1 MPSHRDGLQFALSVK
16 SIFNKIVDV
25 KPNEVRALWLCFIL
39 FFVVLAGYYVIRPI
53 RDNIGATQFENLWW
67 MFTVVLVAMIV
78 ANALFSMIVARMSRR
93 KFIPIAYRFFILN
106 LIIFFVLMQ
115 FMPPG
120 KQPWVD
126 GCFFVWVSVF
136 NLFATAVFWGFMTD
150 IFTNEQGK
158 RLFGFIAVGG
168 SLGGMLGPIITA
180 SLVHRVSTGVL
191 LLICAGMLEIAA
203 QSVRF
208 FPAEFRPDN
217 SKSPEDTTAEKPIG
231 GKFWDGVTH
240 ICKSPYLFGLFLFI
254 LLYTLTSTWTYFQ
267 QSELTK
273 VGFADR
279 AARTAFFAKLDLSVN
294 TLTLL
299 LQIFLTGRLMKFL
312 GVTVTLLFMPV
323 LSLFGFAAMGLVP
336 VLAVLAVFQVS
347 RRASTFAF
355 MRPAREVL
363 FTVLRREDKY
373 KAKSF
378 IDTFGYRCGD
388 QFGAWSYGGMQAF
401 GLTLSTISYIA
412 VPAVGCWCALGVWL
426 GRKQRALADAP
437 AKRDQAAPPRRAV
450 TQWPCRQIW
459 KRQVIRP
466 SESARP
472 RP

>member
-1 MPSHRDGLQFALSVK
+1 MRKFFS
-16 SIFNKIVDV
+16 NIVDV
-25 KPNEVRALWLCFIL
+25 KPEEIRALWLGFIF
-39 FFVVLAGYYVIRPI
+39 FFVVLAGYYVIRPV
-53 RDNIGATQFENLWW
+53 RDNIGATYFENLWW
-67 MFTVVLVAMIV
+67 MFTVVLVTMIF
-78 ANALFSMIVARMSRR
+78 ANAIFSAIVSRMSRR
-93 KFIPIAYRFFILN
+93 RFIPIAYRFFILN
-106 LIIFFVLMQ
+106 LVIFFVLMQ
-115 FMPPG
+115 FTPPG

-168 SLGGMLGPIITA
+168 SLGGMLGPLITA

-203 QSVRF
+203 QSIRF
-208 FPAEFRPDN
+208 FPAEFRRSD
-217 SKSPEDTTAEKPIG
+217 SRSAEDAAAAEKPIG

-323 LSLFGFAAMGLVP
+323 LSLFGFAAMGLLP
-336 VLAVLAVFQVS
+336 VLAVLAVFQVA

-388 QFGAWSYGGMQAF
+388 QFGAWSYGGMQAL
-401 GLTLSTISYIA
+401 GLGLSTISYIA
-412 VPAVGCWCALGVWL
+412 VPVVACWCALGVWL
-426 GRKQRALADAP
+426 GRKQRALADAQ
-437 AKRDQAAPPRRAV
+437 AKRDQAAPLADIAAPEA
-450 TQWPCRQIW
+450 
-459 KRQVIRP
+459 
-466 SESARP
+466 A
-472 RP
+472 

>member
-1 MPSHRDGLQFALSVK
+1 MKTLFA
-16 SIFNKIVDV
+16 KIVDV
-25 KPNEVRALWLCFIL
+25 KPNEFRALWLSFL
-39 FFVVLAGYYVIRPI
+39 FFFVVLAGYYVIRPV
-53 RDNIGATQFENLWW
+53 RDNIGATYFENLWW
-67 MFTVVLVAMIV
+67 MFTVVLLVMIV
-78 ANALFSMIVARMSRR
+78 ANALFSAIVSWMSRR
-93 KFIPIAYRFFILN
+93 RFIPIAYRFFILN
-106 LIIFFVLMQ
+106 LLIFFALMQ
-115 FMPPG
+115 YMPPG

-150 IFTNEQGK
+150 LFTTEQGK

-180 SLVHRVSTGVL
+180 SLVHHVSTGVL

-208 FPAEFRPDN
+208 FPAESRRDN
-217 SKSPEDTTAEKPIG
+217 STPGEEAAAAEKPIG

-254 LLYTLTSTWTYFQ
+254 LLYTFTSTWTYFQ
-267 QSELTK
+267 QAELTK
-273 VGFADR
+273 AGFVDK

-294 TLTLL
+294 TLTLF

-336 VLAVLAVFQVS
+336 NLTVLAAFQVA

-388 QFGAWSYGGMQAF
+388 WLGSQSYGGLHAL
-401 GLTLSTISYIA
+401 GLGLSAISYIA
-412 VPAVGCWCALGVWL
+412 VPVVAGWCALGIWL
-426 GRKQRALADAP
+426 GRKQVALANV
-437 AKRDQAAPPRRAV
+437 RR
-450 TQWPCRQIW
+450 
-459 KRQVIRP
+459 
-466 SESARP
+466 ES
-472 RP
+472 

>member
-1 MPSHRDGLQFALSVK
+1 MKKLFT
-16 SIFNKIVDV
+16 KIVDV
-25 KPNEVRALWLCFIL
+25 KPEEIRALWLGFIL

-106 LIIFFVLMQ
+106 LVIFFVLMQ

-168 SLGGMLGPIITA
+168 SLGGMLGPLITA

-191 LLICAGMLEIAA
+191 LLICAGMLEVAA
-203 QSVRF
+203 QSIRF
-208 FPAEFRPDN
+208 FPAEFHRHD
-217 SKSPEDTTAEKPIG
+217 SRSAGDAAAAEKPIG

-273 VGFADR
+273 VGIVDK

-294 TLTLL
+294 TLTLV

-336 VLAVLAVFQVS
+336 VLAVLAVFQVA

-363 FTVLRREDKY
+363 FTILRREDKY

-388 QFGAWSYGGMQAF
+388 QFGAWSYGGMQAL
-401 GLTLSTISYIA
+401 GLGLSTISYIA
-412 VPAVGCWCALGVWL
+412 VPVVACWCALGVWL
-426 GRKQRALADAP
+426 GRKHRALADAQ
-437 AKRDQAAPPRRAV
+437 AKRDQVAPLTDIAAPEPA
-450 TQWPCRQIW
+450 
-459 KRQVIRP
+459 
-466 SESARP
+466 
-472 RP
+472 

>member
-1 MPSHRDGLQFALSVK
+1 MKKFLA
-16 SIFNKIVDV
+16 KIVDV
-25 KPNEVRALWLCFIL
+25 KPEEIRALWLGFIF
-39 FFVVLAGYYVIRPI
+39 FFVVLAGYYVIRPV
-53 RDNIGATQFENLWW
+53 RDNIGANFSENLWW
-67 MFTVVLVAMIV
+67 MFTVVLVTMIV

-93 KFIPIAYRFFILN
+93 RFIPIAYRFFVLN

-115 FMPPG
+115 YVPPG
-120 KQPWVD
+120 KRPWVD

-150 IFTNEQGK
+150 LFTTEQGK

-168 SLGGMLGPIITA
+168 SLGGILGPIITT
-180 SLVHRVSTGVL
+180 SLVHYVSTGVL
-191 LLICAGMLEIAA
+191 LLICAAMLEVAA
-203 QSVRF
+203 QTMRF
-208 FPAEFRPDN
+208 FPAEFRRGDA
-217 SKSPEDTTAEKPIG
+217 KSIDDTATAEKPIG

-254 LLYTLTSTWTYFQ
+254 LLYTLTSTWAYFQ
-267 QSELTK
+267 QAELTK
-273 VGFADR
+273 AGIADK

-299 LQIFLTGRLMKFL
+299 LQIFVTGRLMKFL
-312 GVTVTLLFMPV
+312 GVTVTLLFMPL

-336 VLAVLAVFQVS
+336 VLPVLAVFQVA

-388 QFGAWSYGGMQAF
+388 QFGAWSYGGLQAL
-401 GLTLSTISYIA
+401 GLNLSTISYIA
-412 VPAVGCWCALGVWL
+412 VPVVAAWCALGVWL
-426 GRKQRALADAP
+426 GRKQRSLADAQT
-437 AKRDQAAPPRRAV
+437 KRDRAAMPGDVAAAEPA
-450 TQWPCRQIW
+450 
-459 KRQVIRP
+459 
-466 SESARP
+466 
-472 RP
+472 

>member
-1 MPSHRDGLQFALSVK
+1 MK
-16 SIFNKIVDV
+16 SLFSKIVDV
-25 KPNEVRALWLCFIL
+25 KPNEARALWLSFL
-39 FFVVLAGYYVIRPI
+39 FFFVVLAGYYVIRPI
-53 RDNIGATQFENLWW
+53 RDNIGAQQFENLWW
-67 MFTVVLVAMIV
+67 MFTVVLVAMIF
-78 ANALFSMIVARMSRR
+78 ANALFSAIVSRMSRR
-93 KFIPIAYRFFILN
+93 RFIPIAYRFFILN

-115 FMPPG
+115 YMPPG

-150 IFTNEQGK
+150 LFTTEQGK

-168 SLGGMLGPIITA
+168 SLGGILGPIITA
-180 SLVHRVSTGVL
+180 SLVHHVSTGIL

-208 FPAEFRPDN
+208 FPAEFRRDD
-217 SKSPEDTTAEKPIG
+217 SRWGEESASAEKPIG

-254 LLYTLTSTWTYFQ
+254 LLYTVTSTWTYLQ
-267 QSELTK
+267 QSGLTK
-273 VGFADR
+273 VGIADR
-279 AARTAFFAKLDLSVN
+279 VARTAFFAKLDLSAN

-299 LQIFLTGRLMKFL
+299 LQIFLTGRLMKFF
-312 GVTVTLLFMPV
+312 GVTATLLFMPV
-323 LSLFGFAAMGLVP
+323 LSLFGFVAIGFAPVIP
-336 VLAVLAVFQVS
+336 VLAAFQIA
-347 RRASTFAF
+347 RRATTFAF

-388 QFGAWSYGGMQAF
+388 SFGSWSYGGMQAL
-401 GLTLSTISYIA
+401 GLSLSAISYIA
-412 VPAVGCWCALGVWL
+412 VPVIAGWCALGVWL
-426 GRKQRALADAP
+426 GRKQAALAG
-437 AKRDQAAPPRRAV
+437 K
-450 TQWPCRQIW
+450 
-459 KRQVIRP
+459 
-466 SESARP
+466 S
-472 RP
+472 

>member
-1 MPSHRDGLQFALSVK
+1 MTRVL
-16 SIFNKIVDV
+16 NKIVDV
-25 KPNEVRALWLCFIL
+25 RANEVRAMWLGFTF

-53 RDNIGATQFENLWW
+53 RDNIGATYFENLWW
-67 MFTVVLVAMIV
+67 MFTVVLIVMIV
-78 ANALFSMIVARMSRR
+78 ANALFSAIVSRMSRR
-93 KFIPIAYRFFILN
+93 RFIPIAYRFFILN

-115 FMPPG
+115 YVPPG

-150 IFTNEQGK
+150 LFTTEQGK

-168 SLGGMLGPIITA
+168 SLGGVLGPIITA

-203 QSVRF
+203 QTVRF
-208 FPAEFRPDN
+208 FPAEFGGDH
-217 SKSPEDTTAEKPIG
+217 SKSKDDAAEKPIG
-231 GKFWDGVTH
+231 GKFWDGLTN

-273 VGFADR
+273 AGFVDK
-279 AARTAFFAKLDLSVN
+279 AARTAFFAKIDLSVN
-294 TLTLL
+294 TLTLI
-299 LQIFLTGRLMKFL
+299 LQIFVTGRLMKYL

-323 LSLFGFAAMGLVP
+323 LSLFGFGAMGLAP
-336 VLAVLAVFQVS
+336 ILSVLAAFQIA

-388 QFGAWSYGGMQAF
+388 QFGAWSYSGMHAL
-401 GLTLSTISYIA
+401 GLSFSAISYIGIPVVA
-412 VPAVGCWCALGVWL
+412 GWCALGVWL
-426 GRKQRALADAP
+426 GRKQLALAQP
-437 AKRDQAAPPRRAV
+437 QPQEIPKAV
-450 TQWPCRQIW
+450 ATT
-459 KRQVIRP
+459 
-466 SESARP
+466 
-472 RP
+472 

>member
-1 MPSHRDGLQFALSVK
+1 MRRVHAARRYSMKKLFS
-16 SIFNKIVDV
+16 KIVDV
-25 KPNEVRALWLCFIL
+25 KPNEVRALWLGFIL

-106 LIIFFVLMQ
+106 LVIFFVLMQ

-126 GCFFVWVSVF
+126 GCLFVWVSVF

-168 SLGGMLGPIITA
+168 SLGGMLGPLITA

-203 QSVRF
+203 QSIRF
-208 FPAEFRPDN
+208 FPAEFRRSD
-217 SKSPEDTTAEKPIG
+217 SKSAGDAAAAEKPIG

-254 LLYTLTSTWTYFQ
+254 LLYTLTPTGTYFQ

-336 VLAVLAVFQVS
+336 VLAVLAVFQVA

-363 FTVLRREDKY
+363 FTVLRREGQK
-373 KAKSF
+373 KKNEV
-378 IDTFGYRCGD
+378 IGTLRHPRGD
-388 QFGAWSYGGMQAF
+388 QLGAWSYGGLQAL
-401 GLTLSTISYIA
+401 GLGLSTISFIA
-412 VPAVGCWCALGVWL
+412 VPVVAGWCALGIWL
-426 GRKQRALADAP
+426 GRKQVELARARKTETDSGTA
-437 AKRDQAAPPRRAV
+437 
-450 TQWPCRQIW
+450 
-459 KRQVIRP
+459 
-466 SESARP
+466 S
-472 RP
+472 

>member
-25 KPNEVRALWLCFIL
+25 KPNEVRALWLGFIL

-106 LIIFFVLMQ
+106 LVIFFVLMQ

-168 SLGGMLGPIITA
+168 SLGGMLGPLITA

-203 QSVRF
+203 QSIRF
-208 FPAEFRPDN
+208 FPAEFRRSD
-217 SKSPEDTTAEKPIG
+217 SKSAEDAAAAEKPIG

-273 VGFADR
+273 VGIVDK

-336 VLAVLAVFQVS
+336 VLTVLAIFQVA

-388 QFGAWSYGGMQAF
+388 QFGAWSYGGMQAL
-401 GLTLSTISYIA
+401 GLSLSTISYVA
-412 VPAVGCWCALGVWL
+412 VPVVACWCGLGVWL
-426 GRKQRALADAP
+426 GRKQRALADAQ
-437 AKRDQAAPPRRAV
+437 AKREASPLTDIAAPEPA
-450 TQWPCRQIW
+450 
-459 KRQVIRP
+459 
-466 SESARP
+466 
-472 RP
+472 

>member
-1 MPSHRDGLQFALSVK
+1 MQNILQ
-16 SIFNKIVDV
+16 KIVDV
-25 KPNEVRALWLCFIL
+25 RPNELRAMWLGFTF

-53 RDNIGATQFENLWW
+53 RDNIGATYFENLWW
-67 MFTVVLVAMIV
+67 MFTVVLVVMIV
-78 ANALFSMIVARMSRR
+78 ANALFSAVVSRMSRR
-93 KFIPIAYRFFILN
+93 RFIPIAYRFFVLN
-106 LIIFFVLMQ
+106 LIIFFVLMHYV
-115 FMPPG
+115 PPG

-150 IFTNEQGK
+150 LFTTEQGK

-168 SLGGMLGPIITA
+168 SLGGILGPIITA

-208 FPAEFRPDN
+208 FPAEFRGDHP
-217 SKSPEDTTAEKPIG
+217 KSTGDTAEKPIG
-231 GKFWDGVTH
+231 GKFWDGLTN
-240 ICKSPYLFGLFLFI
+240 ICKSPYLFALFLFI

-273 VGFADR
+273 TGFVDK

-294 TLTLL
+294 TLTLI
-299 LQIFLTGRLMKFL
+299 LQIFATGRLMKLL

-323 LSLFGFAAMGLVP
+323 LSLFGFAAMGFAPILS
-336 VLAVLAVFQVS
+336 VLAAFQVA

-388 QFGAWSYGGMQAF
+388 QFGAWSYSGMHAL
-401 GLTLSTISYIA
+401 GLSFSAISYIGIPVVA
-412 VPAVGCWCALGVWL
+412 GWCALGVWL
-426 GRKQRALADAP
+426 GRKQHALA
-437 AKRDQAAPPRRAV
+437 QAQRREIPEVAV
-450 TQWPCRQIW
+450 TT
-459 KRQVIRP
+459 
-466 SESARP
+466 
-472 RP
+472 

>member
-25 KPNEVRALWLCFIL
+25 KPNEVRALWLGFIL

-53 RDNIGATQFENLWW
+53 RDNICATQFENLWW
-67 MFTVVLVAMIV
+67 MFTVVLFAMIV

-106 LIIFFVLMQ
+106 LVIFFVLMQ
-115 FMPPG
+115 FAPPG
-120 KQPWVD
+120 KKPWVD
-126 GCFFVWVSVF
+126 ICFFVWVSVF

-150 IFTNEQGK
+150 LFTNEQGK

-168 SLGGMLGPIITA
+168 SLGGILGPIITA
-180 SLVHRVSTGVL
+180 SLVHRVSTGLL
-191 LLICAGMLEIAA
+191 LLICAAMLEIAA

-208 FPAEFRPDN
+208 FPAEFRRDD
-217 SKSPEDTTAEKPIG
+217 SKSAQDEAATAEKPIG
-231 GKFWDGVTH
+231 GRFWDGVTH
-240 ICKSPYLFGLFLFI
+240 IWRSPYLFGLFVFL
-254 LLYTLTSTWTYFQ
+254 LLYTLTSTWAYFQ

-273 VGFADR
+273 IGFVDR

-299 LQIFLTGRLMKFL
+299 LQVFFTGRLMKFL

-336 VLAVLAVFQVS
+336 VLTVLAIFQVA

-355 MRPAREVL
+355 MRPAREGLLPV
-363 FTVLRREDKY
+363 
-373 KAKSF
+373 
-378 IDTFGYRCGD
+378 FG
-388 QFGAWSYGGMQAF
+388 
-401 GLTLSTISYIA
+401 
-412 VPAVGCWCALGVWL
+412 
-426 GRKQRALADAP
+426 
-437 AKRDQAAPPRRAV
+437 
-450 TQWPCRQIW
+450 
-459 KRQVIRP
+459 
-466 SESARP
+466 
-472 RP
+472 

>member
-1 MPSHRDGLQFALSVK
+1 MARLLK
-16 SIFNKIVDV
+16 KIVDV
-25 KPNEVRALWLCFIL
+25 RADEVRALWLGFL
-39 FFVVLAGYYVIRPI
+39 FFFVVLAGYYVIRPI
-53 RDNIGATQFENLWW
+53 RDNIGAQQFENLWW
-67 MFTVVLVAMIV
+67 MFSVVLVTMIV

-93 KFIPIAYRFFILN
+93 RFIPIAYRFFILN

-150 IFTNEQGK
+150 LFTTEQGK

-168 SLGGMLGPIITA
+168 SLGGILGPIITA
-180 SLVHRVSTGVL
+180 SLVHYVSTGFL
-191 LLICAGMLEIAA
+191 LLICAAMLEVAA

-208 FPAEFRPDN
+208 FPAEFRGQHTKPN
-217 SKSPEDTTAEKPIG
+217 EDAATAEKPIG

-254 LLYTLTSTWTYFQ
+254 FLYTFTSTWTYFQ
-267 QSELTK
+267 QSELTRS
-273 VGFADR
+273 GFVDK

-294 TLTLL
+294 TLTLI
-299 LQIFLTGRLMKFL
+299 LQIFVTGRLMKFL

-323 LSLFGFAAMGLVP
+323 LSLFGFAAIAFAPVLP
-336 VLAVLAVFQVS
+336 VLAAFQIA

-388 QFGAWSYGGMQAF
+388 QFGVSYS
-401 GLTLSTISYIA
+401 GLK
-412 VPAVGCWCALGVWL
+412 ALGFSLSAISWIAIPIVAGWCVLGAWL
-426 GRKQRALADAP
+426 GRKQQTLA
-437 AKRDQAAPPRRAV
+437 QAQGREIPEVAV
-450 TQWPCRQIW
+450 TT
-459 KRQVIRP
+459 
-466 SESARP
+466 
-472 RP
+472 

>member
-1 MPSHRDGLQFALSVK
+1 MNLLR
-16 SIFNKIVDV
+16 KIVDV
-25 KPNEVRALWLCFIL
+25 RAEEVRALWLGFL
-39 FFVVLAGYYVIRPI
+39 FFFVVLAGYYVIRPI
-53 RDNIGATQFENLWW
+53 RDNIGAQQFENLWW
-67 MFTVVLVAMIV
+67 MITVVLVAMIV

-93 KFIPIAYRFFILN
+93 RFIPIAYRFFIVN

-115 FMPPG
+115 YMPPG

-126 GCFFVWVSVF
+126 RCFFVWVSVF

-150 IFTNEQGK
+150 LFTTEQGK

-168 SLGGMLGPIITA
+168 SLGGILGPIITT
-180 SLVHRVSTGVL
+180 SLVHYVSAGFL
-191 LLICAGMLEIAA
+191 LLICAAMLEVAA

-208 FPAEFRPDN
+208 FPAEFQRDHTVLGDN
-217 SKSPEDTTAEKPIG
+217 AAAAEKPIG

-254 LLYTLTSTWTYFQ
+254 FLYTFTSTWTYLQ

-273 VGFADR
+273 TGFVDK
-279 AARTAFFAKLDLSVN
+279 AARTAFFAKIDLSVN
-294 TLTLL
+294 TLTLV
-299 LQIFLTGRLMKFL
+299 LQVFVTGRLMKFL

-323 LSLFGFAAMGLVP
+323 LSLFGFAAMGFAPVLP
-336 VLAVLAVFQVS
+336 VLAAFQIA

-388 QFGAWSYGGMQAF
+388 QFGVSYS
-401 GLTLSTISYIA
+401 GLKALGLSLSAISYIA
-412 VPAVGCWCALGVWL
+412 LPIVAGWCVLGVWL
-426 GRKQRALADAP
+426 GRRQHALALAQRQEIP
-437 AKRDQAAPPRRAV
+437 EVAV
-450 TQWPCRQIW
+450 TT
-459 KRQVIRP
+459 
-466 SESARP
+466 
-472 RP
+472 

>member
-1 MPSHRDGLQFALSVK
+1 VK

-25 KPNEVRALWLCFIL
+25 KPNEVRALWLGFIL

-106 LIIFFVLMQ
+106 LVIFFVLMQ

-168 SLGGMLGPIITA
+168 SLGGMLGPLITA

-203 QSVRF
+203 QSIRF
-208 FPAEFRPDN
+208 FPAEFRRSD
-217 SKSPEDTTAEKPIG
+217 SKSAEDAAAAEKPIG

-267 QSELTK
+267 QSDLTK
-273 VGFADR
+273 VGIVDK

-336 VLAVLAVFQVS
+336 VLTVLAIFQVA

-388 QFGAWSYGGMQAF
+388 QFGAWSYGGMQAL
-401 GLTLSTISYIA
+401 GLSLSTISYVA
-412 VPAVGCWCALGVWL
+412 VPVVACWCALGVWL
-426 GRKQRALADAP
+426 GRKQRVLADAQ
-437 AKRDQAAPPRRAV
+437 AKRDQVAPLTDIAAPEPA
-450 TQWPCRQIW
+450 
-459 KRQVIRP
+459 
-466 SESARP
+466 
-472 RP
+472 

>member
-1 MPSHRDGLQFALSVK
+1 MAALLKKV
-16 SIFNKIVDV
+16 VDV
-25 KPNEVRALWLCFIL
+25 KPEETRALWLSFL
-39 FFVVLAGYYVIRPI
+39 FFFVVLAGYYVIRPI
-53 RDNIGATQFENLWW
+53 RDNIGATYFENLWW
-67 MFTVVLVAMIV
+67 MFTVVLFAMVI
-78 ANALFSMIVARMSRR
+78 ANALFSAVVSRMPRR
-93 KFIPIAYRFFILN
+93 RFIPIAYRFFISN
-106 LIIFFVLMQ
+106 LIIFFVLMR

-120 KQPWVD
+120 KQPWID

-136 NLFATAVFWGFMTD
+136 NLFATAVFWSFMTD
-150 IFTNEQGK
+150 LFTTEQGK

-168 SLGGMLGPIITA
+168 SLGGIMGPIITA
-180 SLVHRVSTGVL
+180 SLIHRVSTGVL

-208 FPAEFRPDN
+208 FPAEFRTQDRHDKPA
-217 SKSPEDTTAEKPIG
+217 EAEKPIG
-231 GKFWDGVTH
+231 GGIWEGVTH
-240 ICKSPYLFGLFLFI
+240 ICRSPYLFGLFLFI
-254 LLYTLTSTWTYFQ
+254 LLYTLTSTWAYFQ

-273 VGFADR
+273 VGFAYR

-294 TLTLL
+294 TLTLI
-299 LQIFLTGRLMKFL
+299 LQIFLTGRLMKYL

-336 VLAVLAVFQVS
+336 VLTVLAVFQVA

-388 QFGAWSYGGMQAF
+388 QVGAWSYGGLQAL
-401 GLTLSTISYIA
+401 GLGLSWISYIA
-412 VPAVGCWCALGVWL
+412 VPVVAGWCALGVWL
-426 GRKQRALADAP
+426 GRKQTALGRERETLTRDSASLAQP
-437 AKRDQAAPPRRAV
+437 AA
-450 TQWPCRQIW
+450 
-459 KRQVIRP
+459 
-466 SESARP
+466 
-472 RP
+472 

>member
-1 MPSHRDGLQFALSVK
+1 VKRIFA
-16 SIFNKIVDV
+16 KIVDV
-25 KPNEVRALWLCFIL
+25 KPNEVRALWLGFIF
-39 FFVVLAGYYVIRPI
+39 FFVVLAGYYVIRPV

-67 MFTVVLVAMIV
+67 MFTVVLVTMIG

-93 KFIPIAYRFFILN
+93 RFIPIAYRFFILN
-106 LIIFFVLMQ
+106 LLIFFVLMQ

-120 KQPWVD
+120 KQRWVD

-150 IFTNEQGK
+150 IFTSEQGK

-168 SLGGMLGPIITA
+168 SLGGILGPIITT
-180 SLVHRVSTGVL
+180 SLIHHVSTGVL
-191 LLICAGMLEIAA
+191 LLICASMLEIAA

-208 FPAEFRPDN
+208 FPSDFRRHD
-217 SKSPEDTTAEKPIG
+217 SKSAEDENAEKPIG
-231 GKFWDGVTH
+231 GKFWDGVTN

-254 LLYTLTSTWTYFQ
+254 LLYTLTSTWAYFQ
-267 QSELTK
+267 QAELTK
-273 VGFADR
+273 TGFVDR

-323 LSLFGFAAMGLVP
+323 LSLFGFAAMGLAP
-336 VLAVLAVFQVS
+336 VLTVLAVFQVA

-388 QFGAWSYGGMQAF
+388 QFGAWSYGGMQAL
-401 GLTLSTISYIA
+401 GLGLSTISYIA
-412 VPAVGCWCALGVWL
+412 VPVVACWCALGIWL
-426 GRKQRALADAP
+426 GRKQRQLAE
-437 AKRDQAAPPRRAV
+437 AKRDEAAPLTGAAAPEA
-450 TQWPCRQIW
+450 
-459 KRQVIRP
+459 
-466 SESARP
+466 A
-472 RP
+472 

>member
-1 MPSHRDGLQFALSVK
+1 MRKFFS
-16 SIFNKIVDV
+16 NIVDV
-25 KPNEVRALWLCFIL
+25 KPEEIRALWLGFIF
-39 FFVVLAGYYVIRPI
+39 FFVVLAGYYVIRPV
-53 RDNIGATQFENLWW
+53 RDNIGATYFENLWW
-67 MFTVVLVAMIV
+67 MFTVVLVTMIF
-78 ANALFSMIVARMSRR
+78 ANAIFSAIVSRMSRR
-93 KFIPIAYRFFILN
+93 RFIPIAYRFFILN
-106 LIIFFVLMQ
+106 LVIFFVLMQ
-115 FMPPG
+115 FTPPG

-168 SLGGMLGPIITA
+168 SLGGMLGPLITA

-203 QSVRF
+203 QSIRF
-208 FPAEFRPDN
+208 FPAEFRRSD
-217 SKSPEDTTAEKPIG
+217 SKSAEDTAAAEKPIG

-273 VGFADR
+273 VGIVDK

-336 VLAVLAVFQVS
+336 VLTVLAIFQVA

-355 MRPAREVL
+355 MR
-363 FTVLRREDKY
+363 
-373 KAKSF
+373 
-378 IDTFGYRCGD
+378 GD
-388 QFGAWSYGGMQAF
+388 QFGAWSYGGMQAL
-401 GLTLSTISYIA
+401 GLSLSTISYVA
-412 VPAVGCWCALGVWL
+412 VPVVGCWCALGVWL
-426 GRKQRALADAP
+426 GRKQRALADAQ
-437 AKRDQAAPPRRAV
+437 AKRDEAAAV
-450 TQWPCRQIW
+450 GDIAEP
-459 KRQVIRP
+459 
-466 SESARP
+466 EAA
-472 RP
+472 

>member
-1 MPSHRDGLQFALSVK
+1 MKKLFS
-16 SIFNKIVDV
+16 KIVDV
-25 KPNEVRALWLCFIL
+25 KPDEIRALWLSFVF

-53 RDNIGATQFENLWW
+53 RDNIGANNFENLWW
-67 MFTVVLVAMIV
+67 MFTVVLLTMIV
-78 ANALFSMIVARMSRR
+78 ANALFSAIVARMPRR
-93 KFIPIAYRFFILN
+93 RFIPIAYRFFIVN
-106 LIIFFVLMQ
+106 LVIFFVLMR
-115 FMPPG
+115 FVPPG

-136 NLFATAVFWGFMTD
+136 NLFATAVFWSFMTD
-150 IFTNEQGK
+150 LFTTEQGK

-168 SLGGMLGPIITA
+168 SLGGILGPIITT

-191 LLICAGMLEIAA
+191 LLICAAMLEIAA

-208 FPAEFRPDN
+208 FPAEFRTQDRHDEPAAAD
-217 SKSPEDTTAEKPIG
+217 KPIG
-231 GKFWDGVTH
+231 GGIWEGITH
-240 ICKSPYLFGLFLFI
+240 ICRSPYLFGLFLFI

-267 QSELTK
+267 QAELTK
-273 VGFADR
+273 AGFVDR

-294 TLTLL
+294 SLTLL
-299 LQIFLTGRLMKFL
+299 LQIFLTGRLMKIL

-323 LSLFGFAAMGLVP
+323 LSLFGFAAMGIAP
-336 VLAVLAVFQVS
+336 IIAVLAVFQVA

-388 QFGAWSYGGMQAF
+388 QLGAWSYH
-401 GLTLSTISYIA
+401 GLQVLGLGLSAISFIA
-412 VPAVGCWCALGVWL
+412 VPVVAGWCALGVWL
-426 GRKQRALADAP
+426 GHKQRALADAQGQDSRSP
-437 AKRDQAAPPRRAV
+437 ADIAAPEA
-450 TQWPCRQIW
+450 
-459 KRQVIRP
+459 
-466 SESARP
+466 A
-472 RP
+472 

>member
-1 MPSHRDGLQFALSVK
+1 
-16 SIFNKIVDV
+16 
-25 KPNEVRALWLCFIL
+25 
-39 FFVVLAGYYVIRPI
+39 
-53 RDNIGATQFENLWW
+53 
-67 MFTVVLVAMIV
+67 
-78 ANALFSMIVARMSRR
+78 
-93 KFIPIAYRFFILN
+93 
-106 LIIFFVLMQ
+106 
-115 FMPPG
+115 MPPG

-150 IFTNEQGK
+150 LFTTEQGK

-180 SLVHRVSTGVL
+180 SLVHHVSTGVL
-191 LLICAGMLEIAA
+191 LLICAAMLEIAA

-208 FPAEFRPDN
+208 FPAEFRGDH
-217 SKSPEDTTAEKPIG
+217 SKSQEDAAEKPIG

-254 LLYTLTSTWTYFQ
+254 FLYTFTSTWTYFQ
-267 QSELTK
+267 QAELTK
-273 VGFADR
+273 AGFADK
-279 AARTAFFAKLDLSVN
+279 AARTAFFAKLDFSVN

-299 LQIFLTGRLMKFL
+299 LQIFVTGRLMKFL

-323 LSLFGFAAMGLVP
+323 LSLFGFAAMGFAPVLP
-336 VLAVLAVFQVS
+336 VLAAFQIA

-388 QFGAWSYGGMQAF
+388 QFGVSYSGLKAF
-401 GLTLSTISYIA
+401 GLSLSAISYIA
-412 VPAVGCWCALGVWL
+412 VPIVAAWCALGIWL
-426 GRKQRALADAP
+426 GRKQRALAEGQLQRQTEIA
-437 AKRDQAAPPRRAV
+437 RAA
-450 TQWPCRQIW
+450 
-459 KRQVIRP
+459 
-466 SESARP
+466 
-472 RP
+472 

>member
-1 MPSHRDGLQFALSVK
+1 MKKLFAKV
-16 SIFNKIVDV
+16 VEV
-25 KPNEVRALWLCFIL
+25 KPNELRALWLGFTF

-53 RDNIGATQFENLWW
+53 RDNIGAQQFENLWW
-67 MFTVVLVAMIV
+67 MFTVVLVTMIF
-78 ANALFSMIVARMSRR
+78 ANALFSAIVSRMSRR

-115 FMPPG
+115 YMPPG

-136 NLFATAVFWGFMTD
+136 NLFAVAVFWGFMTD
-150 IFTNEQGK
+150 LFTNVQGK

-168 SLGGMLGPIITA
+168 SLGGILGPIITA
-180 SLVHRVSTGVL
+180 SLVHYVSTGFL
-191 LLICAGMLEIAA
+191 LLICAAMLEVAA
-203 QSVRF
+203 QLVRF
-208 FPAEFRPDN
+208 FPAEFRSDPAKAADD
-217 SKSPEDTTAEKPIG
+217 KAEQPIG
-231 GKFWDGVTH
+231 GKFWDGVTS

-254 LLYTLTSTWTYFQ
+254 FLYTFTSTWTYLQ

-273 VGFADR
+273 SGFIDK

-294 TLTLL
+294 TLTLV
-299 LQIFLTGRLMKFL
+299 LQIFVTGRLMKFL

-323 LSLFGFAAMGLVP
+323 LSLFGFAAMGFAPGLS
-336 VLAVLAVFQVS
+336 VLAAFQIA

-388 QFGAWSYGGMQAF
+388 QFGAWSYSGMHALGLAF
-401 GLTLSTISYIA
+401 SPISYLGIPVVA
-412 VPAVGCWCALGVWL
+412 GWCALGVWL
-426 GRKQRALADAP
+426 GRKQQTLARTNDS
-437 AKRDQAAPPRRAV
+437 KS
-450 TQWPCRQIW
+450 RQT
-459 KRQVIRP
+459 
-466 SESARP
+466 
-472 RP
+472 

>member
-1 MPSHRDGLQFALSVK
+1 VKRIFA
-16 SIFNKIVDV
+16 KIVDV
-25 KPNEVRALWLCFIL
+25 KPNEVRALWLGFIF
-39 FFVVLAGYYVIRPI
+39 FFVVLAGYYVIRPV

-67 MFTVVLVAMIV
+67 MFSVVLVAMIG

-93 KFIPIAYRFFILN
+93 RFIPIAYRFFILN
-106 LIIFFVLMQ
+106 LLIFFVLMQ

-120 KQPWVD
+120 KQRWVD

-150 IFTNEQGK
+150 IFTSEQGK

-168 SLGGMLGPIITA
+168 SLGGILGPIITT
-180 SLVHRVSTGVL
+180 SLVHHVSTGVL

-208 FPAEFRPDN
+208 FPSDFRRHD
-217 SKSPEDTTAEKPIG
+217 SKSAEDENAEKPIG
-231 GKFWDGVTH
+231 GKFWDGVTN

-254 LLYTLTSTWTYFQ
+254 LLYTLTSTWAYFQ
-267 QSELTK
+267 QAELTK
-273 VGFADR
+273 TGFVDR

-323 LSLFGFAAMGLVP
+323 LSLFGFAAMGLAP
-336 VLAVLAVFQVS
+336 VLTVLAVFQVA

-388 QFGAWSYGGMQAF
+388 QFGAWSYGGMQVL
-401 GLTLSTISYIA
+401 GLGLSTISYIA
-412 VPAVGCWCALGVWL
+412 VPVVACWCALGIWL
-426 GRKQRALADAP
+426 GRKQRQLAE
-437 AKRDQAAPPRRAV
+437 AKRDEAAPLTGAAAPEA
-450 TQWPCRQIW
+450 
-459 KRQVIRP
+459 
-466 SESARP
+466 A
-472 RP
+472 